1 MDSFTGGKARLP
13 LVGYLIVILL
23 LGFCAYIAFPD
34 VRVWITE
41 HLTGRSVM
49 R

>member
-1 MDSFTGGKARLP
+1 MESPVAGKARLP
-13 LVGYLIVILL
+13 LVGYLIVMLL

-34 VRVWITE
+34 VRVWIIE
-41 HLTGRSVM
+41 HLTGRPVM